1 MDKFSKFKNIEGKE
15 RKICN
20 VLNYIKKKILK
31 KMVLVFIKIY

>member
-20 VLNYIKKKILK
+20 VLNYIKKILK